1 VTGCA
6 TPTSS
11 AGHAGATANLKLTF
25 HLDHSVG
32 ADQCSFWR
40 LGSIMKTTPRI
51 SISVRRGFACAGRRA
66 MRIRLVRCSG
76 RRGTTHAIPL
86 KALSCTRRRLT
97 SSGRPNDGFLD
108 SASPP
113 TIFDQL
119 SQVERRCADARGRDG
134 GVREEL
140 AAGVRAVSFWRYS
153 GKWIS
158 LLA

>member
-1 VTGCA
+1 
-6 TPTSS
+6 
-11 AGHAGATANLKLTF
+11 
-25 HLDHSVG
+25 
-32 ADQCSFWR
+32 
-40 LGSIMKTTPRI
+40 
-51 SISVRRGFACAGRRA
+51 

-140 AAGVRAVSFWRYS
+140 KGVALRQPREDRSARRSDVL
-153 GKWIS
+153 G
-158 LLA
+158 